1 MTLRKLRVENGKT
14 LADTASVL
22 GVGIRAA
29 SRYEQGTRRISLEQV
44 LILSELYDCGAE
56 EIITAQLNSCP
67 SVR

>member
-44 LILSELYDCGAE
+44 LKLVKFYNCSAE
-56 EIITAQLNSCP
+56 EIIIAQLNSCQ
-67 SVR
+67 

>member
-44 LILSELYDCGAE
+44 VKFYNCSAE
-56 EIITAQLNSCP
+56 EIIIAQLNSCQ
-67 SVR
+67 